1 MKTSLTRHSASKV
14 RVQVEAT
21 SEEVEPAVQRA
32 VRSLSNQ
39 VKVPGFRKG
48 HVPRKVLET
57 RLGAEALRDA
67 VLREAIPELLQKAT
81 EEETLAPVA
90 PPQVEVTS
98 YDLGADLSFEATV
111 EVRPE
116 IELPDFAMLSTT
128 RPSSK
133 ATPEE
138 IDDQLKRMQDRFS
151 TLEPVQRP
159 ARAGDYMLVDI
170 HTTLHGNEIAELSGN
185 DQLYELGSAWPVKE
199 LDDELA
205 AKRTG
210 DIVKFNAT
218 IPEGLGGEH
227 AGKEVTFQVLVK
239 EVREKKLP
247 PLDDEFAKTSSEFET
262 LDELRD
268 DLAQRIEKIKAVQA
282 DAEVRN
288 RILEQVLDDVEVE
301 APESLVQSEMA
312 YRLQRLE
319 EQLRAAGLALDQYLT
334 SQNLTEE
341 QIEADLR
348 GQADR
353 NVRAQLILEEVGRRE
368 GFQVSEEEL
377 REEVRYHAET
387 LRTDPDQLAKELG
400 ERGRLMALAG
410 DIIRRKAL
418 NLLVEKAEV
427 KDEDSSDEQAGGAS
441 PGTGKTE
448 GPGGQV
454 EDESP
459 ELGA

>member
-1 MKTSLTRHSASKV
+1 MKTSLTRDSASKV

-21 SEEVEPAVQRA
+21 SEEVEPAVERA

-57 RLGAEALRDA
+57 RIGAEALRDA

-81 EEETLAPVA
+81 EEETLAPIA
-90 PPQVEVTS
+90 PPQVEVTT
-98 YDLGADLSFEATV
+98 YDLGKELTFEATI

-116 IELPDFAMLSTT
+116 IELPDFSLLSTT

-133 ATPEE
+133 ATDEE

-151 TLEPVQRP
+151 TLETVERP
-159 ARAGDYMLVDI
+159 ARSGDYLLVDI
-170 HTTLHGNEIAELSGN
+170 HTTLHGTEIPELSGN

-205 AKRTG
+205 GKRTG

-218 IPEGLGGEH
+218 IPEALGGEH
-227 AGKEVTFQVLVK
+227 GKEVTFQSLVK

-247 PLDDEFAKTSSEFET
+247 ALDDEFAKTSSEFET
-262 LDELRD
+262 LDELRA
-268 DLAQRIEKIKAVQA
+268 DLSQRIEKVKGIQS

-301 APESLVQSEMA
+301 APDSLVQSEMA

-319 EQLRAAGLALDQYLT
+319 EQLRSAGMSLDQYLAA
-334 SQNLTEE
+334 QNLTEE
-341 QIEADLR
+341 QIEADLKK
-348 GQADR
+348 QAER
-353 NVRAQLILEEVGRRE
+353 NVRAQLILEEIGRRE
-368 GFQVSEEEL
+368 GFQVSEDEL

-387 LRTDPDQLAKELG
+387 LRTDPAQLAKELG

-418 NLLVEKAEV
+418 NLLVERAEV
-427 KDEDSSDEQAGGAS
+427 KDEDSPGDE
-441 PGTGKTE
+441 PGQELKS
-448 GPGGQV
+448 
-454 EDESP
+454 ESP

>member
-1 MKTSLTRHSASKV
+1 MKTSLTRDSASKV

-21 SEEVEPAVQRA
+21 SDEVEPAVERA

-57 RLGAEALRDA
+57 RLGADALRDA

-81 EEETLAPVA
+81 EEETLAPLA
-90 PPQVEVTS
+90 PPQVEVTT
-98 YDLGADLSFEATV
+98 YDLGKDLTFEATI

-116 IELPDFAMLSTT
+116 IELPDFSLLSTT

-138 IDDQLKRMQDRFS
+138 IDDQLQRMQDRFS
-151 TLEPVQRP
+151 TLETIQRP
-159 ARAGDYMLVDI
+159 SRVGDYLLVDI
-170 HTTLHGNEIAELSGN
+170 HTTLHGAEIAELSGN
-185 DQLYELGSAWPVKE
+185 DQLYEVGTGWPVKE
-199 LDDELA
+199 LDDELTG
-205 AKRTG
+205 KRTG

-218 IPEGLGGEH
+218 IPEALGGDH
-227 AGKEVTFQVLVK
+227 AGKEVTFQALVK

-262 LDELRD
+262 LDELRA
-268 DLAQRIEKIKAVQA
+268 DLAQRIEKVKAIQS

-288 RILEQVLDDVEVE
+288 RILEQVLDDVELE
-301 APESLVQSEMA
+301 APDSLVQSEMA

-319 EQLRAAGLALDQYLT
+319 EQLKAAGMTLDQYLT
-334 SQNLTEE
+334 AQNLTEE
-341 QIEADLR
+341 QIETDLR
-348 GQADR
+348 SQADR
-353 NVRAQLILEEVGRRE
+353 NVRAQLILEEIGRRE

-387 LRTDPDQLAKELG
+387 LRTDPAQLAKELG

-418 NLLVEKAEV
+418 NLLVERAEV
-427 KDEDSSDEQAGGAS
+427 KDEDSTQDEQSREAAPAEDAGAN
-441 PGTGKTE
+441 
-448 GPGGQV
+448 V
-454 EDESP
+454 ESESP

>member
-1 MKTSLTRHSASKV
+1 MKTSLTRDSASKV

-128 RPSSK
+128 RPSSE

-262 LDELRD
+262 LDELRA

-319 EQLRAAGLALDQYLT
+319 EQLRTAGLTLDQYLT

-387 LRTDPDQLAKELG
+387 LRTNPDQLAKELG

-427 KDEDSSDEQAGGAS
+427 KDEDQTDGGQGDPKAGGPAEE
-441 PGTGKTE
+441 PRAD
-448 GPGGQV
+448 V
-454 EDESP
+454 ENQSP

>member
-1 MKTSLTRHSASKV
+1 MKTSLTRDSASKV

-247 PLDDEFAKTSSEFET
+247 PLDDECAKTSSEFET
-262 LDELRD
+262 LDELRA

-319 EQLRAAGLALDQYLT
+319 EQLRTAGLTLDQYLT

-400 ERGRLMALAG
+400 ERGRLKALAG

-427 KDEDSSDEQAGGAS
+427 KDEDQTDGGQGDPKAGGPAEE
-441 PGTGKTE
+441 PRAD
-448 GPGGQV
+448 V
-454 EDESP
+454 ENQSP

>member
-57 RLGAEALRDA
+57 RLGAEAMRDA

-81 EEETLAPVA
+81 DEETLAPVA

-98 YDLGADLSFEATV
+98 YDVGADLSFEATV

-262 LDELRD
+262 LDELRA
-268 DLAQRIEKIKAVQA
+268 DLAQRIEKIKVVQA

-301 APESLVQSEMA
+301 AP
-312 YRLQRLE
+312 
-319 EQLRAAGLALDQYLT
+319 
-334 SQNLTEE
+334 
-341 QIEADLR
+341 
-348 GQADR
+348 
-353 NVRAQLILEEVGRRE
+353 
-368 GFQVSEEEL
+368 
-377 REEVRYHAET
+377 
-387 LRTDPDQLAKELG
+387 
-400 ERGRLMALAG
+400 
-410 DIIRRKAL
+410 
-418 NLLVEKAEV
+418 
-427 KDEDSSDEQAGGAS
+427 
-441 PGTGKTE
+441 
-448 GPGGQV
+448 
-454 EDESP
+454 
-459 ELGA
+459 

>member
-1 MKTSLTRHSASKV
+1 MKTSLTRDSASKV

-21 SEEVEPAVQRA
+21 SEEVEPAVERA
-32 VRSLSNQ
+32 VRSLSNEI
-39 VKVPGFRKG
+39 KVPGFRKG

-57 RLGAEALRDA
+57 RLGADALRDA

-81 EEETLAPVA
+81 EEETLAPIA
-90 PPQVEVTS
+90 PPQVEVTT
-98 YDLGADLSFEATV
+98 YDLGKDLTFEATI

-116 IELPDFAMLSTT
+116 IELPDFALLSTT

-138 IDDQLKRMQDRFS
+138 IDDQLQRMQDRFS
-151 TLEPVQRP
+151 TLETIGRP
-159 ARAGDYMLVDI
+159 ARVGDYLLVDI

-185 DQLYELGSAWPVKE
+185 DQLYELGTAWPVKE
-199 LDDELA
+199 LDDELTG
-205 AKRTG
+205 KRTG

-218 IPEGLGGEH
+218 IPEALGGEH

-239 EVREKKLP
+239 EVREKNLP
-247 PLDDEFAKTSSEFET
+247 ALDDEFAKTSSEFET
-262 LDELRD
+262 LDELRA
-268 DLAQRIEKIKAVQA
+268 DLSQRIEKVKAIQS

-301 APESLVQSEMA
+301 APDSLVQSEMA

-319 EQLRAAGLALDQYLT
+319 EQLRSAGMTLDQYLS

-341 QIEADLR
+341 QIETDLR
-348 GQADR
+348 SQADR
-353 NVRAQLILEEVGRRE
+353 NVRAQLILEEIGRRE

-387 LRTDPDQLAKELG
+387 LRTDPAQLAKELG
-400 ERGRLMALAG
+400 ERGRLMAIAG

-418 NLLVEKAEV
+418 NLLVERAEV
-427 KDEDSSDEQAGGAS
+427 KDEDSTQDEQQPETSGGPAEK
-441 PGTGKTE
+441 P
-448 GPGGQV
+448 V
-454 EDESP
+454 ESDSP

>member
-1 MKTSLTRHSASKV
+1 MKTSLTRDSASKV

-57 RLGAEALRDA
+57 RLGAEAMRDA

-81 EEETLAPVA
+81 DEETLAPVA

-98 YDLGADLSFEATV
+98 YDVGADLSFEATV

-262 LDELRD
+262 LDELRA
-268 DLAQRIEKIKAVQA
+268 DLAQRIEKIKVVQA

-319 EQLRAAGLALDQYLT
+319 EQLRAASLTLDQYLT

-418 NLLVEKAEV
+418 NLLVERAEV

-448 GPGGQV
+448 EPGGQV

>member
-1 MKTSLTRHSASKV
+1 MKTSLTRDSASKV

-262 LDELRD
+262 LDELRA
-268 DLAQRIEKIKAVQA
+268 DLAQRIEKIKVVQA

-319 EQLRAAGLALDQYLT
+319 EQLRAASLTLDQYLT

-348 GQADR
+348 AQADR

-368 GFQVSEEEL
+368 GFQVSEDEL

-418 NLLVEKAEV
+418 NLLVERAEV

-448 GPGGQV
+448 EPGGQV